1 VLGAHS
7 YPAGLVDRVRE
18 ATDAAAAACLPW
30 LGRGDKIAIDDA
42 AVTAMRA
49 VLADAPFHGTVVIGE
64 GEKDAAPML
73 ANGETLGH
81 GGAPLCDVAVDPLDG
96 TRLAA
101 AGLPGSIC
109 VIALAPRGTMFDPV
123 DVFYMD
129 KLICGAAG
137 HGVVDIRRPIAEN
150 LARLAAVT
158 GVGVADLVVVVLD
171 KPRHGSLIA
180 EIRATGAELRLV
192 GEGDIVAAVAAA
204 TSGTDVDVV
213 VGIGGTPEGIIA
225 ACAVRALGGFMQG
238 RLAPQTPEQR
248 AAALAAG
255 HDLDRVLELDDLVAS
270 EAVLFVSS
278 AVG

>member
-1 VLGAHS
+1 MLGAHS
-7 YPAGLVDRVRE
+7 YPAGLVARVRE

-30 LGRGDKIAIDDA
+30 LGLGDKIAIDDA

-49 VLADAPFHGTVVIGE
+49 VLADAPFSGTVVIGE

-73 ANGETLGH
+73 ANGEALGQ
-81 GGAPLCDVAVDPLDG
+81 GVAPLCDVAVDPLDG

-101 AGLPGSIC
+101 AGLPGSTC

-137 HGVVDIRRPIAEN
+137 RGVVDIRRPIAEN

-158 GVGVADLVVVVLD
+158 GAAVTDLVVVVLD
-171 KPRHGSLIA
+171 KPRHTTLIA

-192 GEGDIVAAVAAA
+192 GEGDIVAAVTAA

-238 RLAPQTPEQR
+238 RLAPQTPEQH

-270 EAVLFVSS
+270 EAVLFVST